1 LLFNKTYLIQAVIPK
16 AIKQPL
22 IRMELND
29 TATIRLLKERNE
41 KGFEQVFKTHFK
53 NLHLYACTILK
64 DPDLAEDTVQNV
76 FYKLWEKIEGLTFS
90 GSVAAYLY
98 TSVYHESLNC
108 LKHQKIKIAHRS
120 HIVRQMNDRA
130 DSAPKKVLLDELE
143 RRLQTAINDLPE
155 QCRTIFQLSRFE
167 ELRYRE
173 ISDRLGISI
182 KTVENQMGK
191 ALKILRTKL
200 IDFLPLILLSL
211 LNILNYLT

>member
-1 LLFNKTYLIQAVIPK
+1 LTQVVIRK
-16 AIKQPL
+16 AITQPL

-29 TATIRLLKERNE
+29 AAIIRLLKERNE

-53 NLHLYACTILK
+53 NLHMYACTILK

-76 FYKLWEKIEGLTFS
+76 FYKLWEKIEGLNFS
-90 GSVAAYLY
+90 SSVAAYLY

-108 LKHQKIKIAHRS
+108 LKHQKIKITHRA

-130 DSAPKKVLLDELE
+130 DSGPKKILLNELE
-143 RRLQTAINDLPE
+143 KRLQTVINDLPE

-173 ISDRLGISI
+173 IGDRLGISV

-191 ALKILRTKL
+191 ALKILRMKL

-211 LNILNYLT
+211 LNFLNYLP